1 MTATQ
6 ALSVPEKIR
15 LRRGTGTGAA
25 GIGSRPGFLTYGL
38 LAAFIIGSVYPL
50 WWSVVVASGTNAT
63 RGETL
68 PLIPGATS
76 SPTRQRCSVPFRSGW
91 RWATRFSS
99 PP

>member
-15 LRRGTGTGAA
+15 RRRGAVGGNA

-50 WWSVVVASGTNAT
+50 WWSVVVASGTNSC
-63 RGETL
+63 L
-68 PLIPGATS
+68 LYTS
-76 SPTRQRCSVPFRSGW
+76 PSPRDLSTARMP
-91 RWATRFSS
+91 SS
-99 PP
+99 A